1 MTEEEFWAVLA
12 NQPEPKP
19 IFYRAY
25 YNSAGQVETYS
36 MEDLPGNYIDV
47 DQATYVVT
55 PNARVI
61 NGQLHVIKPA
71 STVTKLVPG
80 TTGTPC
86 NPGDVC
92 VVIDATENHI
102 KWSLKTSET
111 D

>member
-1 MTEEEFWAVLA
+1 MTEEEFWAVLV

-36 MEDLPGNYIDV
+36 MEELPGNYIDV
-47 DQATYVVT
+47 DQATYVVA

-71 STVTKLVPG
+71 ITVTKLVPG
-80 TTGTPC
+80 ATGTPC
-86 NPGDVC
+86 DPSDVC
-92 VVIDATENHI
+92 IVTDATKNI
-102 KWSLKTSET
+102 KWSLKASET